1 MSAMHF
7 LHYCL
12 IVLLCSLSVALCW
25 PFKHRTGQKKLR
37 MYERDPDFIGSTTNL
52 LVKLQPHNPSRR
64 KQGPFKRNYHDVFS
78 QPQTP
83 IPSHSSCHHTSSY
96 TSMFDNTGPI
106 EVFRPRK
113 SPCEQEDGTKLIQC
127 KSNKSQCIHEYMIC
141 DDHKNCDGGEDED
154 PGSCLL
160 RVWILKWMKRIEK
173 SIKQ

>member
-64 KQGPFKRNYHDVFS
+64 KQG
-78 QPQTP
+78 
-83 IPSHSSCHHTSSY
+83 HHTSSY

>member
-1 MSAMHF
+1 MAMSAMHF
-7 LHYCL
+7 VQYCL
-12 IVLLCSLSVALCW
+12 IVLLCSLSIALCW
-25 PFKHRTGQKKLR
+25 PFRHRTGQKKLR

-64 KQGPFKRNYHDVFS
+64 KQG
-78 QPQTP
+78 
-83 IPSHSSCHHTSSY
+83 HHTSSY
-96 TSMFDNTGPI
+96 ASVFDNTGPI
-106 EVFRPRK
+106 PVYRTRK

-127 KSNKSQCIHEYMIC
+127 QSNKAQCIHESMIC

-160 RVWILKWMKRIEK
+160 RAWILKWMKRIEK